1 MVLPPNVGKKGVRG
15 NGRGH
20 LTNEWIVGIL
30 RSDKGKESDPIES
43 RVVRA
48 SVIIY
53 YIYIIIHIIY
63 IIY

>member
-53 YIYIIIHIIY
+53 YI
-63 IIY
+63 